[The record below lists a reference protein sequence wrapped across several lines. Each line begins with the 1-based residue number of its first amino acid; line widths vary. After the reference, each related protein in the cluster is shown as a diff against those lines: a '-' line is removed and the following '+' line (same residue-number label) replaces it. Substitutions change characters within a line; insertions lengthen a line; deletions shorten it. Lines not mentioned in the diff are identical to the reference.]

1 MGLQRV
7 RYDWSDIMKHYNE
20 EKSKGNMVT
29 VFQQVNLDFTKS
41 EQNSVISNIKN
52 TLEKFVRAT

>member
-1 MGLQRV
+1 
-7 RYDWSDIMKHYNE
+7 MKHYN

>member
-7 RYDWSDIMKHYNE
+7 RYDWSDIMKHYN

>member
-41 EQNSVISNIKN
+41 E
-52 TLEKFVRAT
+52 

>member
-7 RYDWSDIMKHYNE
+7 RYDWSDIMKHYSE

-41 EQNSVISNIKN
+41 EENSVISNIKN
-52 TLEKFVRAT
+52 TLEKCVRAS